1 MSKPIVRKS
10 FRSSQ
15 KNSKPPAQSKRAN
28 VPKKMPKNM
37 PAIDEMIGCFLLS
50 AENKQAVIMP
60 VARKNG
66 PYDIITAISPWA
78 HAILA
83 ENPFINI
90 EIIKPFQ
97 YQCL

>member
-1 MSKPIVRKS
+1 MSKPIVRNS

-28 VPKKMPKNM
+28 IPKKMPKNM

-78 HAILA
+78 HAVLA
-83 ENPFINI
+83 EKQINNKETNKI
-90 EIIKPFQ
+90 S
-97 YQCL
+97 QCL